1 MNFTYE
7 VTDGSAPFFKFAGK
21 LNPYWRIEEHL
32 HIFTKERLYNLLHDL
47 GLDVYKFA
55 LSDRYRYG
63 MDLYCHV

>member
-7 VTDGSAPFFKFAGK
+7 VTDGSAPFSKFAGK
-21 LNPYWRIEEHL
+21 LNPYWSIEEHL